1 MQIFSHAFK
10 KREKV
15 TYTSGHGV
23 RFSARVETCHHDG
36 SVTVRLLFPLEKDG
50 REMRCGYMGDR
61 YRVAP
66 SAFLC
71 AREGDDQ

>member
-1 MQIFSHAFK
+1 
-10 KREKV
+10 
-15 TYTSGHGV
+15 V

-36 SVTVRLLFPLEKDG
+36 SVTVRLLFPLERDG

-71 AREGDDQ
+71 AREGDR